1 MLLAIPD
8 FSKSR
13 SEQRAE
19 IIRVEDIRK
28 IIVRI
33 FKDYTELILVKDE
46 PIGKIHVKPE
56 ATTVALENLYRIMK
70 MPNNFIRIVMI
81 DKDGKIKVFDKVL
94 EEVLKGG
101 KSEKV

>member
-1 MLLAIPD
+1 VLLAIPD
-8 FSKSR
+8 FLEGG

-70 MPNNFIRIVMI
+70 MPDNYIKIVMI
-81 DKDGKIKVFDKVL
+81 DKDGEIKVFDKML
-94 EEVLKGG
+94 KEVLKGG
-101 KSEKV
+101 KNEKV

>member
-1 MLLAIPD
+1 MLLAIPH
-8 FSKSR
+8 FSKGG

-33 FKDYTELILVKDE
+33 FEDYTELKLVKDE

-56 ATTVALENLYRIMK
+56 ATTVALENLYRIMR
-70 MPNNFIRIVMI
+70 MPDNFIRIVMI
-81 DKDGKIKVFDKVL
+81 DKDGEIKVFDKVL

>member
-8 FSKSR
+8 FSKVR
-13 SEQRAE
+13 KEQRAE

-46 PIGKIHVKPE
+46 PIGKIYVKPE

-81 DKDGKIKVFDKVL
+81 DKDGKIKGFDKVL

-101 KSEKV
+101 KNEKV